1 MCYKI
6 WWYRKSLFWSRSDSK
21 GLAHRNTGII
31 VSMKITKPYNCEFL
45 VNSLTF
51 AIRIFWYHL
60 MQINLPMIILGQM
73 IVFCNWFHW
82 KFNNFT
88 QKISTFIP
96 ICFEKLFALFASV
109 CLQTILFA
117 EKCKQFLFANNL
129 QSIISSIEIF
139 LIYCFVH
146 FLTYIHDSASILYQ
160 TLIEH

>member
-1 MCYKI
+1 MFCNSEYENHKTLYLWI
-6 WWYRKSLFWSRSDSK
+6 S
-21 GLAHRNTGII
+21 
-31 VSMKITKPYNCEFL
+31 CEFL
-45 VNSLTF
+45 DF
-51 AIRIFWYHL
+51 CHRIFWYHL

-129 QSIISSIEIF
+129 QSIVIVLKKMLWNLEKIF
-139 LIYCFVH
+139 LPKIRLISDAILRMH
-146 FLTYIHDSASILYQ
+146 NQLRLTSNVRLTSENDTAFSNSQVVNNYF
-160 TLIEH
+160 